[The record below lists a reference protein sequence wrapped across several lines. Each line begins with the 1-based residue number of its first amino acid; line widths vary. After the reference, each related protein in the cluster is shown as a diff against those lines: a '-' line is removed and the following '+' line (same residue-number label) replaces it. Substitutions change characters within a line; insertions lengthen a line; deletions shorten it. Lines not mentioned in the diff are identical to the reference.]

1 MMGCGVIRDV
11 SFLLHIIGP
20 ILDVYNYFAM
30 TRYIRPSF
38 KFFRHIYKQTSEEDS
53 VSNTGGSESL
63 N

>member
-30 TRYIRPSF
+30 TILG
-38 KFFRHIYKQTSEEDS
+38 Q
-53 VSNTGGSESL
+53 VSNFLDTSTNKRLKKILCLIQAGL
-63 N
+63 KV